1 MKKFICKYYK
11 LLIASVLIIAL
22 IEYGFG
28 AYAKT
33 YYHAGATSADALLSD
48 DIVTVDKVSKR
59 HEKTITFSPENPTK
73 GLIFYP
79 GTKVEYTA
87 YAPLLHEFARN
98 GYVCMVIH
106 MPYNLA
112 ILDKNAAD
120 KYIDSLK
127 EKYKTVKQWYVGGHS
142 SGGTMAASYAAKNT
156 DKIDGLFLFAAY
168 STSDLSDSGLSVYS
182 VYGSNDKVLNIKKYN
197 KYKKNLPKDL
207 HEFVIDGGC
216 HSYFG
221 NYGLQKGDGDPDIT
235 MDEQIQA
242 TIDFIESENAC

>member
-22 IEYGFG
+22 IEYGLG
-28 AYAKT
+28 AYTKN
-33 YYHAGATSADALLSD
+33 YYHAGNTSAEALLSD
-48 DIVTVDKVSKR
+48 DTVTVDKVSDR
-59 HEKTITFSPENPTK
+59 HEKTVTFAPKNPTK

-79 GTKVEYTA
+79 GAKVEYTA

-127 EKYKTVKQWYVGGHS
+127 DKYTTVKNWYVGGHS
-142 SGGTMAASYAAKNT
+142 LGGAMAASYAPTK
-156 DKIDGLFLFAAY
+156 
-168 STSDLSDSGLSVYS
+168 
-182 VYGSNDKVLNIKKYN
+182 
-197 KYKKNLPKDL
+197 
-207 HEFVIDGGC
+207 
-216 HSYFG
+216 
-221 NYGLQKGDGDPDIT
+221 
-235 MDEQIQA
+235 
-242 TIDFIESENAC
+242 

>member
-28 AYAKT
+28 AYAKN
-33 YYHAGATSADALLSD
+33 YYDAGATSADALLSD

-127 EKYKTVKQWYVGGHS
+127 EKYKTVKQWYV
-142 SGGTMAASYAAKNT
+142 
-156 DKIDGLFLFAAY
+156 
-168 STSDLSDSGLSVYS
+168 V
-182 VYGSNDKVLNIKKYN
+182 
-197 KYKKNLPKDL
+197 
-207 HEFVIDGGC
+207 C
-216 HSYFG
+216 
-221 NYGLQKGDGDPDIT
+221 
-235 MDEQIQA
+235 QIGRA
-242 TIDFIESENAC
+242 HV

>member
-22 IEYGFG
+22 IEYGLG
-28 AYAKT
+28 AYTKN
-33 YYHAGATSADALLSD
+33 YYHAGNTSAEALLSD
-48 DIVTVDKVSKR
+48 DIVTVDKVSDR
-59 HEKTITFSPENPTK
+59 HEKTVTFAPKNPTK

-79 GTKVEYTA
+79 GAKVEYTA

-127 EKYKTVKQWYVGGHS
+127 DKYTTVKNWYVGGHS
-142 SGGTMAASYAAKNT
+142 LGGAMAASYAAKNT

-182 VYGSNDKVLNIKKYN
+182 VYGSNDKVLNMKKYN
-197 KYKKNLPKDL
+197 KYKKNLPDDV

-242 TIDFIESENAC
+242 TIDFIESENAG